1 MHEAKYSWVMFTK
14 NKKYLASMRDGF
26 ERYWHRTSAAY
37 VPSGSIS
44 LCFIC
49 TSDQS
54 IKFLEANCIVDQFF
68 MNMMDDAILHL
79 KIGWV
84 QKLDVELFHH
94 TVWTMIVNKKKTS
107 RRHIVSCDSGIS
119 ERFATC
125 KKPNMHSVTSKPN
138 ICSRL
143 ASTNKELFRMIS
155 KLRL

>member
-1 MHEAKYSWVMFTK
+1 MSDVH
-14 NKKYLASMRDGF
+14 KKEEIFGIDAWWIRALLASLFCSICAIRINFFVFYLHIWSEYQVFGSQLHHRPILYEYDGWCYF
-26 ERYWHRTSAAY
+26 TCLSQNRVGPKAGRWI
-37 VPSGSIS
+37 IS
-44 LCFIC
+44 SHCL
-49 TSDQS
+49 
-54 IKFLEANCIVDQFF
+54 N
-68 MNMMDDAILHL
+68 DDYDRCE
-79 KIGWV
+79 
-84 QKLDVELFHH
+84 Q
-94 TVWTMIVNKKKTS
+94 KKTS